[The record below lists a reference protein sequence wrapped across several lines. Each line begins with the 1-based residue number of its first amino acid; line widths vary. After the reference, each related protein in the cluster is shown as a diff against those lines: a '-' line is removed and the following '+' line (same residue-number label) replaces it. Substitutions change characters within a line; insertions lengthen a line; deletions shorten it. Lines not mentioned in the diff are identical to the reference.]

1 MHVADAEVAGGA
13 EAWVVE
19 VQAGAW
25 VEVSE

>member
-19 VQAGAW
+19 VQVGAW
-25 VEVSE
+25 VEGLE